1 MKRRMPTLFEK
12 YFSEGLE
19 DLFENSL
26 FFGKRDV
33 FYKTD
38 LPFPRDKDKNYNKTE
53 EVFEDETHITK
64 TEKWVSVDGSRTFSR
79 TTSESK
85 LKPKSKELSKKEIQ
99 SLLDKA
105 VESQDFEKAIELRD
119 KLKSIEAKK

>member
-1 MKRRMPTLFEK
+1 MPTLFEK

-38 LPFPRDKDKNYNKTE
+38 LPFPGDKDKNYNKTE
-53 EVFEDETHITK
+53 EVFENETHITK

-85 LKPKSKELSKKEIQ
+85 LKPKELTAKEIK

-105 VESQDFEKAIELRD
+105 VENQDFEKAIELRD